1 MFRFT
6 IRDVLWLTLVIALV
20 LGWWADRSLLTRRH
34 SREKAAILDEN
45 ALLLHELTNGGQ
57 E

>member
-20 LGWWADRSLLTRRH
+20 LGWWTDRSRLSRRH
-34 SREKAAILDEN
+34 SREKEAILDEN

-57 E
+57 D

>member
-6 IRDVLWLTLVIALV
+6 IRDVLWLTLVVAL
-20 LGWWADRSLLTRRH
+20 LLSWWADRSLLTRRH
-34 SREKAAILDEN
+34 SREKEAILDEN

-57 E
+57 Q

>member
-20 LGWWADRSLLTRRH
+20 LGWWTDRSLLSRRH
-34 SREKAAILDEN
+34 SREKEAILDEN

-57 E
+57 D